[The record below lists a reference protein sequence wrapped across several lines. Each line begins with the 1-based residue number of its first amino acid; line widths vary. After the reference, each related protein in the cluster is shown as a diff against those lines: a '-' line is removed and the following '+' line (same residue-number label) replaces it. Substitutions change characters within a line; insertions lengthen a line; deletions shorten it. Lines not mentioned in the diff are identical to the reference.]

1 MSLSIFNYAFSRALL
16 RRPLSLQAITG
27 ITSTLQHPRQHRPV
41 QVSHCAASRPC
52 SDAAATATAY
62 EPPTAGESLAGGDVC
77 ESPSDHEEDIRRR
90 RRPKT
95 ARTISRTRNG
105 AKGRMLLQTYW
116 PDMNT
121 LLRQSGADI
130 PEYVAGK
137 TNLSYRDPLAAVSER
152 GRRRKPRCIPQTSM
166 AKLSLK
172 QITALFIYHCNKVG
186 DKRRPFTEPAVE
198 DDALLDPDL
207 TIVKSVFTEAVLWY
221 LRRRGCTPEDVMTW
235 AWILTAPNGRSVGS
249 RLEAALASDRKPSLP
264 PFLIT
269 SVLNRTNLP
278 RTTLQAL
285 FPTIDLMSSPENTLR
300 IEDSKTAV
308 VLAVRL
314 LRRLRD
320 SWPDELPRVVDFID
334 RAFSTRFSEVPTWLT
349 LTYNRFLT
357 LFSVPT
363 ADGPYRNSQLLQRC
377 QLALVKQMVNLNAQI
392 TREGY
397 RAIIT
402 VQLANPKSV
411 RESEKVR
418 SMSRGWPPWFE
429 ERDGWIA
436 ARRKAH
442 DDVVAAGGKVIE
454 QMMEA
459 GYRLMDWEKEA
470 SVLAGKDTDGSP
482 TIPTRTFWNKERSIR
497 WHSLQSPRI
506 WAARVRATRTIEEAW
521 WHFQECMSRGVPHHS
536 VWQEMFEKAIWAEKL
551 ERRSLHEDKLKNAIK
566 QPGYVPDRKYWHLR
580 SKIEQ
585 RNQSVPGDGKELIHP
600 PLNPREGIFN
610 SEPPPNVE
618 NLFGMFLRSGL
629 KPDSQLT
636 ALIVSQVGK
645 TSFAVTVLQH
655 WNKEQAERMLSP
667 PSPTLLPF
675 PTAHHPITPA
685 AAAEKDPINIKVFT
699 AFLTRLS
706 RPRSLGKALRLIRL
720 YRPRYR
726 PAWNTVLEGFVNS
739 LSPLSP
745 VSHLREQN
753 VRLVWCLFNE
763 MRSLIDIDAE
773 TLRLLAIAA
782 ERWTTLGLATTWDRQ
797 SPIEMIVP
805 VVFQHLGIEDRG
817 LGPALVPPEPAL
829 LHAFVRALGF
839 ARRFRELEALVGWLD
854 RTEWECVGPMARRT
868 LVAVKVLL
876 EGAGYGVPVID
887 EDGWKRLERLKPLVE
902 RRWGDVWADE
912 RECEKYLILAG
923 LVRGRRVE
931 DVVVESEEE
940 DIDSE
945 LEE

>member
-1 MSLSIFNYAFSRALL
+1 MSLSIFNYAFARALL

-27 ITSTLQHPRQHRPV
+27 ITATLQHPRPV
-41 QVSHCAASRPC
+41 QVPHCPSRPC
-52 SDAAATATAY
+52 SDAAATAYAPTTDELFTDATAY
-62 EPPTAGESLAGGDVC
+62 EPPSDAGKCVRRYRRARVVRAS
-77 ESPSDHEEDIRRR
+77 SPAARNAVKRR
-90 RRPKT
+90 
-95 ARTISRTRNG
+95 IF
-105 AKGRMLLQTYW
+105 LCTYW

-121 LLRQSGADI
+121 LLRQAGADI
-130 PEYVAGK
+130 PAYAAGK
-137 TNLSYRDPLAAVSER
+137 TNLSWRDPLTAVSER
-152 GRRRKPRCIPQTSM
+152 GRRREPHYISPVGM

-172 QITALFIYHCNKVG
+172 QITALFIFHCNRSG
-186 DKRRPFTEPAVE
+186 DKRRPFTEPAVDE
-198 DDALLDPDL
+198 DALSDSM
-207 TIVKSVFTEAVLWY
+207 IVKAVFTDPVLWY
-221 LRRRGCTPEDVMTW
+221 LRRRRCTPEDVMTW
-235 AWILTAPNGRSVGS
+235 AWILTAPDGQSLGR

-269 SVLNRTNLP
+269 SVLNRRNLP

-285 FPTIDLMSSPENTLR
+285 FPTIDSMLSPENTLR

-314 LRRLRD
+314 LRRLREC
-320 SWPDELPRVVDFID
+320 WPEELPRVVDFID
-334 RAFSTRFSEVPTWLT
+334 RAFGTTFSEAPTWLT
-349 LTYNRFLT
+349 HTYNRLLM
-357 LFSVPT
+357 LFSIPT

-411 RESEKVR
+411 QESEKVR
-418 SMSRGWPPWFE
+418 SMSRSWPPWFE

-482 TIPTRTFWNKERSIR
+482 TIPTRTFWNRERSIK
-497 WHSLQSPRI
+497 WYSLQSPRI

-521 WHFQECMSRGVPHHS
+521 WHFQECMSRGVPHYS

-551 ERRSLHEDKLKNAIK
+551 ERRSLHEDKLKSAIK
-566 QPGYVPDRKYWHLR
+566 QPGYVPDRQYWHLR

-600 PLNPREGIFN
+600 PLNPREGIYN
-610 SEPPPNVE
+610 AEPPPNVE

-645 TSFAVTVLQH
+645 TSLAVTVLKL
-655 WNKEQAERMLSP
+655 WDKEQAERMLSP
-667 PSPTLLPF
+667 PAPTPHPF
-675 PTAHHPITPA
+675 YHITAATITPA
-685 AAAEKDPINIKVFT
+685 EKEKINIKVLT
-699 AFLTRLS
+699 ALLARLS
-706 RPRSLGKALRLIRL
+706 RPRSLGKALRLIRH

-739 LSPLSP
+739 LSPTSP

-753 VRLVWCLFNE
+753 VRLVWCLYNE

-782 ERWTTLGLATTWDRQ
+782 ERWTTMGLTTTWDAMR
-797 SPIEMIVP
+797 PVDRIVP
-805 VVFQHLGIEDRG
+805 LVFRHLGVEAG
-817 LGPALVPPEPAL
+817 TTGLVPPEPAL
-829 LHAFVRALGF
+829 LHAVVRALGF
-839 ARRFRELEALVGWLD
+839 ARRFAELETLILWLE
-854 RTEWECVGPMARRT
+854 RSGWECTGPMARRT
-868 LVAVKVLL
+868 LVAAKVLL
-876 EGAGYGVPVID
+876 EGAGYGVPVVD
-887 EDGWKRLERLKPLVE
+887 REAWRRLERLRPLVE

-912 RECEKYLILAG
+912 REAERYLILAG
-923 LVRGRRVE
+923 LVRGRRPVE
-931 DVVVESEEE
+931 EEEEVVVEESAEEAGSETVG
-940 DIDSE
+940 